1 MIFFVHSVK
10 MLKLSINQLY
20 QIAKIKGIKGYK
32 SMSEEILVSSL
43 NEWESV
49 NEGCKNFV
57 DPRIEKIKKY
67 FNKLRNKKN

>member
-1 MIFFVHSVK
+1 
-10 MLKLSINQLY
+10 
-20 QIAKIKGIKGYK
+20 
-32 SMSEEILVSSL
+32 MSEKRLVSSL

-49 NEGCKNFV
+49 KEGWKNFD

>member
-1 MIFFVHSVK
+1 
-10 MLKLSINQLY
+10 
-20 QIAKIKGIKGYK
+20 
-32 SMSEEILVSSL
+32 MSEKRLVSSL

-49 NEGCKNFV
+49 KEGWKNFG

>member
-1 MIFFVHSVK
+1 MK
-10 MLKLSINQLY
+10 E
-20 QIAKIKGIKGYK
+20 IAKIKGIKGYK
-32 SMSEEILVSSL
+32 SMSEKRLVSSL

-49 NEGCKNFV
+49 KEGWKNFG